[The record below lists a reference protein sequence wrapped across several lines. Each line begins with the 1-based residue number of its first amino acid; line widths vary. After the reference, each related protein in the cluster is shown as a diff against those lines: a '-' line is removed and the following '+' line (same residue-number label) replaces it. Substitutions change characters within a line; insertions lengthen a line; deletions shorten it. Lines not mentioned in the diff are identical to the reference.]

1 MKNNTLWK
9 IQLYLGIM
17 MAIVM
22 AIGIL
27 IAIRNYQ
34 SEDGYAYYNRARTL
48 VADQLQWINQSY
60 SDGGFEA
67 NSYQANGNKEDRL
80 VYPFVVSDRF
90 GKIVYSEKE
99 EYKHLD
105 TVNLNEFIQV
115 DQSLYYNDQEN
126 VKVSFVLVK
135 NQSTVGFVAFFV
147 PRKEVVGRD
156 KGEKIVFFFLPILIC
171 IGIDVMIYVFYLWY
185 MKQRMVDPV
194 KEMIASS
201 KAIIDGDYSISVVKT
216 KSTKLSSNEID
227 HLAYQ
232 FELMRDEL
240 MEKRRREEEL
250 NKSQKELISCISHDL
265 KTPISTI
272 KAYGEGLRDGLA
284 KEPEKIQRYAE
295 VIVSKSEVLT
305 KMIHDL
311 LEHSNAELHQLSIEK
326 KEQYFNP
333 YIERVAKELEG
344 LVTYHKMTFHF
355 LNTAPNLLV
364 AFDENRITQV
374 IANLIDNSIK
384 YSQAMIDI
392 PFDSSKRVG
401 TVSLQIKY
409 QAEKHQLLISV
420 RDNGKGIGVTDIPFV
435 FDKFYRGEKS
445 RTTSVSGSGL
455 GLSIC
460 KYIVKEHG
468 GEIQCESKL
477 EQGTVFTFTLPV

>member
-1 MKNNTLWK
+1 MKKNTLWK

-22 AIGIL
+22 IIGIL

-34 SEDGYAYYNRARTL
+34 SEDGYAYYNRARSL

-60 SDGGFEA
+60 SNGSLDA
-67 NSYQANGNKEDRL
+67 SSYQANINNEDRL
-80 VYPFVVSDRF
+80 VYPFVVTDRF

-99 EYKHLD
+99 EYKNLD

-135 NQSTVGFVAFFV
+135 NQSTVGFAAFFI

-156 KGEKIVFFFLPILIC
+156 KGERIVFFFLPMLIC
-171 IGIDVMIYVFYLWY
+171 IGINAMIYVFYLWY

-201 KAIIDGDYSISVVKT
+201 KAIIEGDYSISVVKT

-240 MEKRRREEEL
+240 MEKRRREEEI

-295 VIVSKSEVLT
+295 VIVAKSEVLI
-305 KMIHDL
+305 KMIRDL

-344 LVTYHKMTFHF
+344 LVTYHGMTFSF

-364 AFDENRITQV
+364 VFDENRITQV
-374 IANLIDNSIK
+374 IANLVDNSIK
-384 YSQAMIDI
+384 YSQAIGI
-392 PFDSSKRVG
+392 SSDSSNRVG
-401 TVSLQIKY
+401 TVSLQIEY
-409 QAEKHQLLISV
+409 QAKKRQLLISV
-420 RDNGKGIGVTDIPFV
+420 RDNGKGIGATDIPFV

-445 RTTSVSGSGL
+445 RTTSISGSGL

-460 KYIVKEHG
+460 KYIVKEHD

-477 EQGTVFTFTLPV
+477 DQGTVFTITLPV